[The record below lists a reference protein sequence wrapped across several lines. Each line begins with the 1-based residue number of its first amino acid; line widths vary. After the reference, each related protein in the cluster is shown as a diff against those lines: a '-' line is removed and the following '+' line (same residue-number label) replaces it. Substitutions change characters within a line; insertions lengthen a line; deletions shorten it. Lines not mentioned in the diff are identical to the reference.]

1 MHTRAFPSSFIHQLP
16 AAANIISMPS
26 SYVKD
31 HKKTNVRTLQS
42 IIYLSTD
49 YMLQFDYERKLVPC
63 DCTICGGQLQ
73 PRHTVRSHHRRS
85 RVETDSEDDESQQL
99 AKAKLH
105 AKKTKRENKAHAKF
119 RPFTESA
126 PVPPQPA
133 LSHVVSLQPPSHA
146 IACNLIPPHHVD
158 NLPLCDTIEDLPSRS
173 PDPPLPASPTPGV
186 IDLRHNLADQECEL
200 VSNDNSMFF
209 QHEYLFVQT
218 S

>member
-1 MHTRAFPSSFIHQLP
+1 
-16 AAANIISMPS
+16 MPS

-31 HKKTNVRTLQS
+31 HKKTN
-42 IIYLSTD
+42 
-49 YMLQFDYERKLVPC
+49 FDYKRKLVPC
-63 DCTICGGQLQ
+63 NCTICGGQLQ

-119 RPFTESA
+119 RTFTESA

-146 IACNLIPPHHVD
+146 IACNFIPPHHVD

-186 IDLRHNLADQECEL
+186 IDLRHNLADQESKL
-200 VSNDNSMFF
+200 VSNDNTNSLRVCSTHLNHRTFPSMRNNLPLAT
-209 QHEYLFVQT
+209 QLMPST
-218 S
+218 